1 MDESGENQPSGGGCG
16 SLCMTGYHGDCV
28 NLQFMVTFQ
37 RIQLVNKTI
46 VN

>member
-28 NLQFMVTFQ
+28 YNLWLHSNAF
-37 RIQLVNKTI
+37 N
-46 VN
+46 